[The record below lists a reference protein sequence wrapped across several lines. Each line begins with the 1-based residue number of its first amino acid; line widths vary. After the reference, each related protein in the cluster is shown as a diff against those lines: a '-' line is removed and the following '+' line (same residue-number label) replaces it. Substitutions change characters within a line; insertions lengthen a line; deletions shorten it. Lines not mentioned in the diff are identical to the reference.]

1 MGSNVVSKRYAK
13 ALIDLAT
20 QEGIVDQIE
29 RNFGKTVQ
37 TIIQTRNLRNFFFNP
52 VYKSDEKMKLLDM
65 VVKEMAISGLL
76 KKFLELLIEK
86 DRFPEIQEIYKEYVR
101 LSDQLNNRA
110 EAEIT
115 SAAALNDED
124 KKKLQSRLEALTGK
138 NIYLNIKQDPTLIGG
153 VITRIGSIVYDGSIK
168 SQLAKLKEQIMTS
181 S

>member
-1 MGSNVVSKRYAK
+1 MGSSVVSKRYAK

-37 TIIQTRNLRNFFFNP
+37 TIVQTRNLRNFFFNP

-76 KKFLELLIEK
+76 KKFLEMLIEK

-124 KKKLQSRLEALTGK
+124 KKKLQTRLETLTGK

>member
-1 MGSNVVSKRYAK
+1 LGSSVVSKRYAK

-29 RNFGKTVQ
+29 RNFGKTVL
-37 TIIQTRNLRNFFFNP
+37 TIVQTRNLRNFFFNP

-76 KKFLELLIEK
+76 KKFLEILIKK

-153 VITRIGSIVYDGSIK
+153 VITRIGSVVYDGSIK
-168 SQLAKLKEQIMTS
+168 SQLARLKEQIMTS

>member
-1 MGSNVVSKRYAK
+1 MVSKRYAK

-37 TIIQTRNLRNFFFNP
+37 TIVQTRNLRNFFFNP

-76 KKFLELLIEK
+76 KKFLEMLIEK

-124 KKKLQSRLEALTGK
+124 KKKLQSRLETLTGK